1 VIDSCHGLGLGHGS
15 QVMWV
20 TGQLTDGSR
29 GSRVT
34 KCDPL
39 SALAGRVI
47 VLLASYVSSSSQ
59 TYYKTIV
66 SRYILVTEYIR
77 LY

>member
-15 QVMWV
+15 RGMRA

-34 KCDPL
+34 NCDPL
-39 SALAGRVI
+39 SALTRRLMLMKVKYAMHVYAR
-47 VLLASYVSSSSQ
+47 LAHLAHQNTPKHAV
-59 TYYKTIV
+59 YK
-66 SRYILVTEYIR
+66 
-77 LY
+77 

>member
-1 VIDSCHGLGLGHGS
+1 MHIAVNDVTVVIDSCHFLELGHGS
-15 QVMWV
+15 RAMRV

-39 SALAGRVI
+39 LAVPPTDPRWIEG
-47 VLLASYVSSSSQ
+47 S
-59 TYYKTIV
+59 
-66 SRYILVTEYIR
+66 
-77 LY
+77 

>member
-1 VIDSCHGLGLGHGS
+1 MHTAVNDVTVVIHSCHGLGLGHGS
-15 QVMWV
+15 RVVRV

-39 SALAGRVI
+39 SALAGTLHGLRHGGP
-47 VLLASYVSSSSQ
+47 
-59 TYYKTIV
+59 
-66 SRYILVTEYIR
+66 R
-77 LY
+77 